1 LGRIGRCKNGQSFLL
16 FAAHGDQGISCPFLV
31 GDVPKSPLITRGW
44 WPPSAGWIAQ
54 ETVFFAVPINA
65 NIAKLHELP
74 SGRAA
79 ICNGSKQDAGFRNM
93 MAQYEKASVNTI
105 DVSIVPIAPR
115 RQKIVSALTG
125 PDLMEDYN
133 AGRDGGPAECPER

>member
-1 LGRIGRCKNGQSFLL
+1 LPRTAIRDKL
-16 FAAHGDQGISCPFLV
+16 PFF
-31 GDVPKSPLITRGW
+31 GWGCAEVPAYHKGW

-65 NIAKLHELP
+65 NKAKLHELP

-93 MAQYEKASVNTI
+93 MAQYEKASGNTI
-105 DVSIVPIAPR
+105 DVSIVPIAPMP
-115 RQKIVSALTG
+115 QKIVSALTG
-125 PDLMEDYN
+125 PDLD
-133 AGRDGGPAECPER
+133 GRLQRRA

>member
-1 LGRIGRCKNGQSFLL
+1 MCRSPRLSQGGGGRSGDGL
-16 FAAHGDQGISCPFLV
+16 FCRPDQI
-31 GDVPKSPLITRGW
+31 
-44 WPPSAGWIAQ
+44 
-54 ETVFFAVPINA
+54 A

-93 MAQYEKASVNTI
+93 MAQYEKASGNTI
-105 DVSIVPIAPR
+105 DVSIVPIAPM